1 MVAMV
6 ALTPD
11 AERIVDDALFDLYM
25 EGVHDADNNE
35 IDASKTEETKTRIL
49 AAITG
54 AELGY
59 TT

>member
-1 MVAMV
+1 MV
-6 ALTPD
+6 ALTPGAESIIKLALIDLYYDGAMGGINSDRSD
-11 AERIVDDALFDLYM
+11 AEAKI
-25 EGVHDADNNE
+25 
-35 IDASKTEETKTRIL
+35 EETKTRIF